1 MELLFREAAY
11 TDIRYFVMRYE
22 EVWRST
28 YRDTGIWSEDFFL
41 ENVHRGGNRLF
52 DALYDAVGKQLS
64 QKVVI
69 GRKKIREDVYE
80 AQFRIE
86 DRRIFVIYFD
96 DKLSNTRWVES
107 VSIGRK
113 PIIF

>member
-1 MELLFREAAY
+1 MELRFREAAY
-11 TDIRYFVMRYE
+11 TDVRYFVMRYE

-41 ENVHRGGNRLF
+41 EGIHASGNKLF
-52 DALYDAVGKQLS
+52 DIIYDTVGKHLS

-69 GRKKIREDVYE
+69 GRKKIRQDVYE
-80 AQFRIE
+80 VQFRIE
-86 DRRIFVIYFD
+86 ERRLFVLYFE

-107 VSIGRK
+107 ISIGRK